1 MPPRP
6 VPRPAPKPKPVTT
19 AKTTVPSPAVARQAV
34 AAAQAAAVPPSPVP
48 KVWQPWVNVITA
60 AEQRMRGRITM
71 ALHQME
77 TDMARAGEVL
87 DSAEQGAKEAS
98 GAILAAAYARLH
110 QDLTAASDA
119 AAAIMGPARQTYE
132 QLVAQA
138 GSDFD
143 QGIVD
148 ATASYQAEMSR
159 AQTAQQLAAAM
170 PDPAAAAAA
179 QAAAG

>member
-1 MPPRP
+1 M
-6 VPRPAPKPKPVTT
+6 PRPAPKPKPVTP

-77 TDMARAGEVL
+77 IDMARAGEVL

-119 AAAIMGPARQTYE
+119 AAAIMGPARQTYD

-143 QGIVD
+143 QALAD